1 MNSENTT
8 AYNKKYMDMAAK
20 TAKKGIESGCGGPF
34 GCVIV
39 RRSDGK
45 ILANTH
51 NTVVR
56 TNDPTAHG
64 EMNAIREAC
73 SNIGSF
79 VLDDCELY
87 TTSEP
92 CPMCMGAIMWAR
104 IPTVYSAM
112 KIEDA
117 AKIGFDDK
125 PFYKEMVKYVKS
137 KKDKFVNVEF
147 IENEECKKVF
157 NEYANIEHVHY

>member
-1 MNSENTT
+1 M
-8 AYNKKYMDMAAK
+8 AYEEKYMNMAAQ

-39 RRSDGK
+39 RKSDK
-45 ILANTH
+45 KVIANAH
-51 NTVVR
+51 NTVVK

-64 EMNAIREAC
+64 EVNAIREAC
-73 SNIGSF
+73 KNINSF

-92 CPMCMGAIMWAR
+92 CPMCMAAIMWAR
-104 IPTVYSAM
+104 ISTVYSAM
-112 KIEDA
+112 SIEDA

-125 PFYKEMVKYVKS
+125 PFYEDIVNYAKS
-137 KKDKFVNVEF
+137 KKSKLVSTEFVKNSECEKIF
-147 IENEECKKVF
+147 EEY
-157 NEYANIEHVHY
+157 NNMERVHY